1 MKLLRKAF
9 STSGNRGFG
18 LVEMMVSIT
27 SGMVVSG
34 AAISFLVASMN
45 SNTNYVRTARFT
57 QDLRN
62 NMGYVT
68 SELRRAGYDESA
80 MRYIALSASSNV
92 ISPFAPMKIV
102 RGNSDDSC
110 VIYAYDSKAVKTS
123 TGTGPGYLDV
133 ASGEIHGLRRAS
145 RTVNGQS
152 IGIIEVAQS
161 SAAATTLDCD
171 GAGPDYTTY
180 PAACNAASGWC
191 ALSDPQQ
198 LDITSFRIVDNSIWN
213 PPTAASFGSKVRDL
227 GVTMQGVLIGKNEYS
242 RSLQTNV
249 RVRAECMRPIAAV
262 DPPDTTGMLC
272 DTAPGS

>member
-1 MKLLRKAF
+1 MNSK
-9 STSGNRGFG
+9 TSGNRGFG
-18 LVEMMVSIT
+18 LVELMTSIA

-34 AAISFLVASMN
+34 AAVSFLVASMN
-45 SNTNYVRTARFT
+45 SNTNYVRAARFT

-62 NMGYVT
+62 NMDYVT
-68 SELRRAGYDESA
+68 SELRRAGYDENA
-80 MRYIALSASSNV
+80 MRYIALNTSSNA

-102 RGNSDDSC
+102 RANTDNSC
-110 VIYAYDSKAVKTS
+110 VIYAYDSKAVKTA

-133 ASGEIHGLRRAS
+133 GSGEIHALRRVT
-145 RTVNGQS
+145 RTVNGLN
-152 IGIIEVAQS
+152 IGVIEVAQS
-161 SAAATTLDCD
+161 SASATSIDCD
-171 GAGPDYTTY
+171 GDGPDYTTY

-198 LDITSFRIVDNSIWN
+198 LDVSSFRIVDNSIWN
-213 PPTAASFGSKVRDL
+213 APTAANLGSKVRDL

-249 RVRAECMRPIAAV
+249 RVRAECLRPIAAV

-272 DTAPGS
+272 DTAPGT